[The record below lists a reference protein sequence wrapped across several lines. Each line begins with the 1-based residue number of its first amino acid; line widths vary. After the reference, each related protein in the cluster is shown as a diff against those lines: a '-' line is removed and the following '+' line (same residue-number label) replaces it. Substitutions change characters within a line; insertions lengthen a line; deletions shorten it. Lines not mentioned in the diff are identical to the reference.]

1 MEDSRKNIAG
11 NCKENIRNAA
21 TATADSLR
29 SYSRPQVL
37 STEAL
42 EAAAAT
48 CSPQSSSGP
57 GKNIPFPCGTLGS

>member
-21 TATADSLR
+21 TARADSLR

-37 STEAL
+37 SAEGL

-48 CSPQSSSGP
+48 CDPQEGVF
-57 GKNIPFPCGTLGS
+57 GKTIPIPCGTLGS